1 MDEEELDGFS
11 VVNDDYLTD
20 DEFWDVSNDAPTP
33 EDRGPFVDNIDDGTG
48 TGTVSDIDYFG
59 EGEE

>member
-1 MDEEELDGFS
+1 MGEKELYGFS
-11 VVNDDYLTD
+11 IVNDDYLTD
-20 DEFWDVSNDAPTP
+20 DEYRDVSNDAPTP
-33 EDRGPFVDNIDDGTG
+33 EDRGPFVENIDDG

>member
-1 MDEEELDGFS
+1 MDEEEFDGFS
-11 VVNDDYLTD
+11 VVNDDYMTD
-20 DEFWDVSNDAPTP
+20 DEFWDIGNDMPTP

-48 TGTVSDIDYFG
+48 TVSDIDYFG